1 METRQ
6 SPLSWR
12 PKGGGG
18 VCGGWERSIRPMP
31 VRMEVRSA
39 TLALTGA
46 FAGELVGEG
55 GVGIGRS
62 CRFWEGKVLFIEEW
76 EKSARA
82 WQVRSGIAN
91 HG

>member
-1 METRQ
+1 METQQ

-18 VCGGWERSIRPMP
+18 VCGGWERSIRSMP

-46 FAGELVGEG
+46 FAGELETAVCPQEEGNSPEAEVMEGIRASATKEEG
-55 GVGIGRS
+55 GS
-62 CRFWEGKVLFIEEW
+62 LEP
-76 EKSARA
+76 
-82 WQVRSGIAN
+82 
-91 HG
+91 

>member
-55 GVGIGRS
+55 EWASGGAADSGRGRCCLLKNGRRVRVPGKSGVG
-62 CRFWEGKVLFIEEW
+62 
-76 EKSARA
+76 
-82 WQVRSGIAN
+82 
-91 HG
+91 